1 MRAEAADYC
10 LPCVAHGRLPAHLTE
25 HAQLLEQAPA
35 PAPKPE
41 PTPKP
46 NPNPYPYPH
55 PPMEQAPHG
64 ELCRLYDLAARM
76 LLLPDGSDPV
86 RVRVW
91 LG

>member
-1 MRAEAADYC
+1 
-10 LPCVAHGRLPAHLTE
+10 
-25 HAQLLEQAPA
+25 
-35 PAPKPE
+35 
-41 PTPKP
+41 
-46 NPNPYPYPH
+46 
-55 PPMEQAPHG
+55 MEQAPHG